1 MKAISW
7 VLPLMLMM
15 LGFAVFFWHQE
26 VGMALVVGA
35 MLLHLVHAFA
45 VTAAVATGIIN
56 KATRRT
62 DFPGTPHD
70 KRQGQ

>member
-1 MKAISW
+1 MEAISW

-26 VGMALVVGA
+26 VGMALMLGA

-45 VTAAVATGIIN
+45 MAAAVAAGVV
-56 KATRRT
+56 KATGRT
-62 DFPGTPHD
+62 SRP
-70 KRQGQ
+70 

>member
-26 VGMALVVGA
+26 AGMALVVGA
-35 MLLHLVHAFA
+35 MLLHVAHAFA
-45 VTAAVATGIIN
+45 VTAAVATGVS
-56 KATRRT
+56 KATGRT
-62 DFPGTPHD
+62 NFRGTAHD
-70 KRQGQ
+70 KRQDQ